1 MNQLGGDME
10 AYTFILHFQMKLISD
25 KILTSFFYFSILVK
39 KKHWVFFAKQL
50 KNGNIFYFA
59 GTVNRTSEFTSLI
72 KNEDFWNRE

>member
-39 KKHWVFFAKQL
+39 KKTLSILCKTIEKWE
-50 KNGNIFYFA
+50 YFLFCWY
-59 GTVNRTSEFTSLI
+59 SE
-72 KNEDFWNRE
+72 